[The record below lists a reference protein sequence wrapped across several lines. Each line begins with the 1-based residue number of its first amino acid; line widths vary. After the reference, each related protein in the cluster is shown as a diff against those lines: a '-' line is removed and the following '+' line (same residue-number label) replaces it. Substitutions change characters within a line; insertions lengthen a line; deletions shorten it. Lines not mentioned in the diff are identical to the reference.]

1 MVAYRTLLCLATLP
15 ALVAVWFFL
24 EGLADGSVSGF
35 NIGLWTGLLAAACGV
50 PVLGYALNGQGHARA
65 AKLVL
70 SLVAVPAVCAGLLLI
85 LLILNPPR
93 WN

>member
-1 MVAYRTLLCLATLP
+1 MIAYRTLLCIASVP

-24 EGLADGSVSGF
+24 EGLGDGTVSGF
-35 NIGLWTGLLAAACGV
+35 NIGLWMGLLAAVCGV
-50 PVLGYALNGQGHARA
+50 PVLGYALNGQGHPRA

-70 SLVAVPAVCAGLLLI
+70 SLVAVPAVGALLLLV

>member
-1 MVAYRTLLCLATLP
+1 MIAYRTLLGLATLP

-24 EGLADGSVSGF
+24 EGLGDGTVSGF
-35 NIGLWTGLLAAACGV
+35 NLGLWMGLLAAAFGM
-50 PVLGYALNGQGHARA
+50 PALGYALQAQGHGRA

-70 SLVAVPAVCAGLLLI
+70 SAVAVPVVCAGLLLI